1 MYASH
6 WERKPKGIMKVKNS
20 IADLRR
26 DHGFGWYSARF
37 IGQGMR
43 ISWTS
48 MALKPGRTKSI
59 HVGTRKLVVGFLAWC
74 ALTIWG
80 G

>member
-6 WERKPKGIMKVKNS
+6 WEWKPKGIMKVKNS

-26 DHGFGWYSARF
+26 DHGFGWHSARF
-37 IGQGMR
+37 VGQGVR

-48 MALKPGRTKSI
+48 KPSKVGRT
-59 HVGTRKLVVGFLAWC
+59 
-74 ALTIWG
+74 
-80 G
+80 

>member
-6 WERKPKGIMKVKNS
+6 WEWKPKGIMKVKNS

-26 DHGFGWYSARF
+26 DHGRGWHSARF
-37 IGQGMR
+37 AGQGVR

-48 MALKPGRTKSI
+48 KPSKVGRT
-59 HVGTRKLVVGFLAWC
+59 
-74 ALTIWG
+74 
-80 G
+80 